1 MGNPLIQRMSGFG
14 SSVFAEMTQRAL
26 QFDAVNLGQG
36 FPDTDTPAALREI
49 AVASIEGGLNQYAP
63 ARGMPVLRE
72 AIAAH
77 QDRFYDLTV
86 DPDSEVLVTVGATEA
101 LTASILALVEP
112 GEEVISFDPSFDIYA
127 AAVALAGGV
136 HRTVPLAFPDWSF
149 DPVDLEA
156 VVSDRTRAIVLN
168 DPHNPTGKVFTDA
181 ELRTVADVAVRHDL
195 IVLTDE
201 VYEHLTFEG
210 RRHTALAT
218 LPGMAQRTLTIS
230 SGGKTFSAT
239 GWKVGWVHGPA
250 RLVAAVAAVKQM
262 LTFVAS
268 GPFQPAIAHGLGL
281 PDDFFAELAAGM
293 SAKRDLLREALNGVG
308 VTVGPCQG
316 GYFVVADMAPLGV
329 SDAVQ
334 FCRDLPEQIG
344 VVGVPVSAFCQDTV
358 AVASLVRFAFCKQET
373 VLTEGARRLG
383 ALA

>member
-1 MGNPLIQRMSGFG
+1 MGTPLIERMSGFG

-36 FPDTDTPAALREI
+36 FPDTDTADRLREI
-49 AVASIEGGLNQYAP
+49 AIASIEGGLNQYAP

-77 QDRFYDLTV
+77 QERFYGVQV
-86 DPDSEVLVTVGATEA
+86 DPHTEVLVTVGATEA

-136 HRTVPLAFPDWSF
+136 HRTIPLAFPEWSF
-149 DPVDLEA
+149 DPADLQSA
-156 VVSDRTRAIVLN
+156 VSDRTRAIVLN
-168 DPHNPTGKVFTDA
+168 DPHNPTGKVFTNA
-181 ELRTVADVAVRHDL
+181 ELQAVADVAIRHDL
-195 IVLTDE
+195 IVITDE
-201 VYEHLTFEG
+201 VYEHLTFDG
-210 RRHTALAT
+210 RRHTPLAT

-250 RLVAAVAAVKQM
+250 AMVDAVAVIKGM
-262 LTFVAS
+262 LTFVGS

-281 PDDFFAELAAGM
+281 PDDFFADLSSDLA
-293 SAKRDLLREALNGVG
+293 AKRDLLIEALSDAGVG
-308 VTVGPCQG
+308 VGPCAG
-316 GYFVVADMAPLGV
+316 GYFLVADMAPLGV
-329 SDAVQ
+329 TDALS
-334 FCRDLPEQIG
+334 FCRDLPERIG
-344 VVGVPVSAFCQDTV
+344 VVGVPVSAFCHDP
-358 AVASLVRFAFCKQET
+358 APVASLVRFAFCKQEA

-383 ALA
+383 ALR

>member
-1 MGNPLIQRMSGFG
+1 MGTPLIERMSGFG

-49 AVASIEGGLNQYAP
+49 AIASIEGGLNQYAP

-77 QDRFYDLTV
+77 QERFYGLQV
-86 DPDSEVLVTVGATEA
+86 DPHTEVLVTVGATEA

-112 GEEVISFDPSFDIYA
+112 GEEVLTFEPFFDIYA
-127 AAVALAGGV
+127 AAVALADGV

-149 DPVDLEA
+149 EVADLEA
-156 VVSDRTRAIVLN
+156 AVSDRTRAIVLN

-181 ELRTVADVAVRHDL
+181 ELQAVADVAIRHDL
-195 IVLTDE
+195 IVITDE
-201 VYEHLTFEG
+201 VYEHLTFDG
-210 RRHTALAT
+210 HRHTPLAT
-218 LPGMAQRTLTIS
+218 LPGMAERTLTIS

-250 RLVAAVAAVKQM
+250 ALVDAVGAIKQM

-281 PDDFFAELAAGM
+281 PDDFFADLASGLA
-293 SAKRDLLREALNGVG
+293 AKRDLLIEALSDAGV
-308 VTVGPCQG
+308 VVGPCAG

-329 SDAVQ
+329 TDALQ
-334 FCRDLPEQIG
+334 FCRDLPERIG
-344 VVGVPVSAFCQDTV
+344 VVGVPVSAFCHDP
-358 AVASLVRFAFCKQET
+358 APFASLVRFAFCKQEA

-383 ALA
+383 ALR